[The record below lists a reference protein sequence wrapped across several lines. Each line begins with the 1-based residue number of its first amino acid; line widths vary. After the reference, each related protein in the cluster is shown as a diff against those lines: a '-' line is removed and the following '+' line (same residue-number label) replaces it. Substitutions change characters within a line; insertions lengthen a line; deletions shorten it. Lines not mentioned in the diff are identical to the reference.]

1 MPASTRKTSEPV
13 QAAADGAKFVFFDL
27 ETTGLSPR
35 GCRIIEMAALRV
47 GPEGAI
53 AGSFQALVR
62 INHPVPYFIT
72 RLTGITNTM
81 LARGER
87 IESVF
92 PRFCEFVGDLPLVAY
107 NASFDMSFLRAEAT
121 RQNIKLQNKPVCALA
136 VTRARVPG
144 LSSYKLKLVAEHFGI
159 EKRQTH
165 RALDDCEMGLRV
177 FSYALR
183 MNRHPEA
190 RGAYAPSLEGPLSG
204 GPAPQDDGQA
214 ASSAGPA
221 QGITV

>member
-62 INHPVPYFIT
+62 IDRPVPYFIT
-72 RLTGITNTM
+72 KLTGITAAM

-87 IESVF
+87 IEMVF

-107 NASFDMSFLRAEAT
+107 NASFDMGFLRAEAA
-121 RQNIKLQNKPVCALA
+121 RQRIKLANTPVCALA
-136 VTRARVPG
+136 VARARVPG
-144 LSSYKLKLVAEHFGI
+144 LPSYKLKAVAEHFGI
-159 EKRQTH
+159 QERQTH

-177 FSYALR
+177 FSHAMR
-183 MNRHPEA
+183 SPVA
-190 RGAYAPSLEGPLSG
+190 
-204 GPAPQDDGQA
+204 QA

-221 QGITV
+221 HGITV

>member
-1 MPASTRKTSEPV
+1 MPVSTCKTSEPV
-13 QAAADGAKFVFFDL
+13 QAAEDGAKFVFFDL

-35 GCRIIEMAALRV
+35 GCKIIEIGALRV
-47 GPEGAI
+47 GEGGAI

-62 INHPVPYFIT
+62 IDRPLPYFIT
-72 RLTGITNTM
+72 KLTGITNAM

-92 PRFCEFVGDLPLVAY
+92 PQFCEFVGGLPLVAY
-107 NASFDMSFLRAEAT
+107 NASFDMGFLRAEAA
-121 RQNIKLQNKPVCALA
+121 RQRIQLTNPPVCALA

-144 LSSYKLKLVAEHFGI
+144 LPSYKLKAVAEHFGI
-159 EKRQTH
+159 VERQTH

-177 FSYALR
+177 FSHA
-183 MNRHPEA
+183 MQA
-190 RGAYAPSLEGPLSG
+190 G
-204 GPAPQDDGQA
+204 GRQA

-221 QGITV
+221 QETCV

>member
-1 MPASTRKTSEPV
+1 MLASGGEANEPA
-13 QAAADGAKFVFFDL
+13 QAVDDGAKFVFFDL

-47 GPEGAI
+47 GEAGAI

-62 INHPVPYFIT
+62 INQSLPYFIT
-72 RLTGITNTM
+72 KLTGITNAM

-107 NASFDMSFLRAEAT
+107 NASFDMGFLRAEAA
-121 RQNIKLQNKPVCALA
+121 RQKIRLGNTPVCALA

-144 LSSYKLKLVAEHFGI
+144 LSSYKLKMVAEHFGI
-159 EKRQTH
+159 QERQTH
-165 RALDDCEMGLRV
+165 RALDDCVMGLRV
-177 FSYALR
+177 FA
-183 MNRHPEA
+183 EA
-190 RGAYAPSLEGPLSG
+190 MRAPKV
-204 GPAPQDDGQA
+204 QA
-214 ASSAGPA
+214 ASSSGLAHV
-221 QGITV
+221 TW

>member
-1 MPASTRKTSEPV
+1 MPASKREMSEPV

-35 GCRIIEMAALRV
+35 GCKIIEMAALRV
-47 GPEGAI
+47 GQDGAI

-62 INHPVPYFIT
+62 IDHPVPYFIT

-107 NASFDMSFLRAEAT
+107 NASFDMGFLRAEAA
-121 RQNIKLQNKPVCALA
+121 RQKIKLQNRPVCALA

-159 EKRQTH
+159 QERQTH

-177 FSYALR
+177 FSYAMR
-183 MNRHPEA
+183 A
-190 RGAYAPSLEGPLSG
+190 
-204 GPAPQDDGQA
+204 QKDQA
-214 ASSAGPA
+214 ASSSGLAHG
-221 QGITV
+221 TW

>member
-1 MPASTRKTSEPV
+1 MPASKREMSEPV

-35 GCRIIEMAALRV
+35 GCKIIEMAALRV
-47 GPEGAI
+47 GQDGVI

-62 INHPVPYFIT
+62 IDHPVPYFIT

-107 NASFDMSFLRAEAT
+107 NASFDMGFLRAEAA
-121 RQNIKLQNKPVCALA
+121 RQKIKLQNRPVCALA

-159 EKRQTH
+159 QERQTH

-177 FSYALR
+177 FSYAMR
-183 MNRHPEA
+183 A
-190 RGAYAPSLEGPLSG
+190 
-204 GPAPQDDGQA
+204 QKDQA
-214 ASSAGPA
+214 ASSSGLAHG
-221 QGITV
+221 TW